1 MKISIL
7 KRSVLTSSPTFSPI
21 IRNPAINTVVDKE
34 MKALGILRA
43 VLLSGAVCFGLCL
56 SGSKA
61 VAQDVGADVGGGAG
75 IFRAKNPEAK
85 KKSNKPGPV
94 SNTTKPSNRTTGK
107 TKVSASV
114 AERVEDLLDSGNG
127 FRDTRKFTE
136 AEDAYQGVL
145 KIKPRDWRAAYGLG
159 NVYSD
164 QGRWDD
170 AETAYRNAIQWAPT
184 EVDPYVAASV
194 VLVQARVGGDN
205 AKRFTDAEGFAR
217 RAVQLDPKMAVAWDR
232 LGVAL
237 QARGIFN
244 SETEHSYR
252 RAIELDPEFAVA
264 YAHLARTLNRLNR
277 PSEAAPLYEKAS
289 ELAKDP
295 ATLNLIAES
304 LQGEQLWPQSEP
316 VLKRALELD
325 PRNPTSLVLM
335 GKLLIVY
342 RRYSEAEPYLKTATE
357 VSSRAFQPFN
367 LLGRTYLALERLPEA
382 ETIYE
387 RASTMAVLGEKKQL
401 AGLFGFE
408 GVGDGYMKAK
418 QKTNAA
424 RAYQRAL
431 DLDPGNKGLEQKL
444 ASARQN

>member
-1 MKISIL
+1 MNGHVDFKSA
-7 KRSVLTSSPTFSPI
+7 FSPI
-21 IRNPAINTVVDKE
+21 IRNPAINIVGDQE

-43 VLLSGAVCFGLCL
+43 VLLLSAVYFGLCL
-56 SGSKA
+56 SGSVA
-61 VAQDVGADVGGGAG
+61 VAQDVGADIGGGAG

-85 KKSNKPGPV
+85 KKSTKATTTSTTG
-94 SNTTKPSNRTTGK
+94 TKPANRGTGG
-107 TKVSASV
+107 TRVSAAT
-114 AERVEDLLDSGNG
+114 AERVEDLLDNGNG
-127 FRDTRKFTE
+127 FRDARKFAE

-145 KIKPRDWRAAYGLG
+145 KIKPKDWRAAYGLG

-170 AETAYRNAIQWAPT
+170 AEKAYRNAIQWAPN

-194 VLVQARVGGDN
+194 VLVQPGVGADN
-205 AKRFTDAEGFAR
+205 AKRFADAEGFAR
-217 RAVQLDPKMAVAWDR
+217 RAVQIDPKLAVAWDR

-252 RAIELDPEFAVA
+252 RAIELEPGFAVA
-264 YAHLARTLNRLNR
+264 YAHLARTLNRLGKS
-277 PSEAAPLYEKAS
+277 SEAAPLYLKAT

-304 LQGEQLWPQSEP
+304 LQGENLWPNSEP

-325 PRNPTSLVLM
+325 PRNPTSLILM
-335 GKLLIVY
+335 GRLLIVY
-342 RRYSEAEPYLKTATE
+342 KRYTEAEPYLKTATE
-357 VSSRAFQPFN
+357 VSSKAFQPFI

-382 ETIYE
+382 ETTYE
-387 RASTMAVLGEKKQL
+387 RASTLAVLGEKKQL
-401 AGLFGFE
+401 AGSFGFE

-418 QKTNAA
+418 QKSNAA

-431 DLDPGNKGLEQKL
+431 DLDPGNKGIEQKL
-444 ASARQN
+444 ASAKQN